1 MFPLDRALEP
11 LAGWTRGFTSAPTR
25 ASASAYGV
33 TDENSFEIPRE
44 ALERD
49 GSGGGEAKPTRRKN
63 HLKRMAAREAF
74 RRENARVHKENEQ
87 RNALERQAKR
97 LARWRAAGALR
108 AERTSE

>member
-1 MFPLDRALEP
+1 MCSLTRS
-11 LAGWTRGFTSAPTR
+11 LASLSGRSRGFASAPTK
-25 ASASAYGV
+25 ATASAYGV
-33 TDENSFEIPRE
+33 TDETAFEVPRE

-49 GSGGGEAKPTRRKN
+49 GGGGEAKPTRRKN

-97 LARWRAAGALR
+97 LAKWRAAVALR
-108 AERTSE
+108 AELAAK

>member
-1 MFPLDRALEP
+1 MFSLARARAS
-11 LAGWTRGFTSAPTR
+11 LAGRSRGFVSAPTR
-25 ASASAYGV
+25 ATASAYGV
-33 TDENSFEIPRE
+33 TDENAFEVPRE

-49 GSGGGEAKPTRRKN
+49 GNGGQAKPTRRKN

-97 LARWRAAGALR
+97 LARWRAAVALR
-108 AERTSE
+108 AELASK